1 MSATAPGLASANF
14 TESGAYRRTNV
25 FSLATIMSGL
35 VPSMVR
41 VLMVTSP
48 ALASTAVTR
57 PPTPRFCHSAW
68 SACCFLAM
76 SALVITTRVVAASE
90 VLSSD
95 SSPRANRRSPGLM
108 SLAVIGVAFAIFSPG
123 GTRRNF
129 APACGVIF
137 TVLPSSVCSVIW
149 PFAGSLACTA
159 PTRFVRAGCCPGAI
173 PMASHTT
180 AAQRKSLIFI
190 TEETPNCKD
199 VGEGGQ
205 GYGGGG
211 KMLIGKPVS
220 PSTRQPIPQPVHRQ
234 YPLRL
239 VGIFLQ
245 LLPQQLQ
252 STPPARAATRL
263 NAESACI
270 LFCFNPRRPRGR
282 RQGGCPRNARLG
294 DVSIHAARAR
304 PGGGGGRGRRGAGG
318 GEYHP
323 PPPPGGAPPPPPPL
337 FCFFFF
343 FFSTQ

>member
-76 SALVITTRVVAASE
+76 SALVITTRV
-90 VLSSD
+90 
-95 SSPRANRRSPGLM
+95 
-108 SLAVIGVAFAIFSPG
+108 
-123 GTRRNF
+123 
-129 APACGVIF
+129 
-137 TVLPSSVCSVIW
+137 
-149 PFAGSLACTA
+149 
-159 PTRFVRAGCCPGAI
+159 
-173 PMASHTT
+173 SHTT

-211 KMLIGKPVS
+211 KMLIGKPLSRS
-220 PSTRQPIPQPVHRQ
+220 PRQSIPQPEHR
-234 YPLRL
+234 
-239 VGIFLQ
+239 
-245 LLPQQLQ
+245 
-252 STPPARAATRL
+252 PA
-263 NAESACI
+263 
-270 LFCFNPRRPRGR
+270 
-282 RQGGCPRNARLG
+282 
-294 DVSIHAARAR
+294 
-304 PGGGGGRGRRGAGG
+304 
-318 GEYHP
+318 
-323 PPPPGGAPPPPPPL
+323 
-337 FCFFFF
+337 
-343 FFSTQ
+343 